1 MSKFIDKM
9 IEHDIDTLNDH
20 LPESRVPLS
29 DLIGVDSP
37 QFRTRIGE
45 VSVFRVEE
53 IEDLTLEVP
62 EKYHELIRL
71 PIVVLR
77 RLDYGSGI
85 YTVAGNK
92 TELFMVHRIIG
103 YVDLEWG
110 DFGKWKPVE
119 KLARPQV
126 QILRRK
132 LPSTT
137 SIGIGMSSKEKPGFN
152 LGQ

>member
-1 MSKFIDKM
+1 M

-20 LPESRVPLS
+20 LPESRIPLS
-29 DLIGVDSP
+29 DLIGMDPP
-37 QFRTRIGE
+37 QFKTRVGE

-53 IEDLTLEVP
+53 IEELKQEVP
-62 EKYHELIRL
+62 RKFHEEVRL

-92 TELFMVHRIIG
+92 AELFIVHRVIG
-103 YVDLEWG
+103 YVDLEWH
-110 DFGKWKPVE
+110 DFAQWKPIE

-126 QILRRK
+126 QTLRRR
-132 LPSTT
+132 LPSSTI
-137 SIGIGMSSKEKPGFN
+137 IGIGMSKEKPGIN
-152 LGQ
+152 SDLQ

>member
-29 DLIGVDSP
+29 DLIGLDSP
-37 QFRTRIGE
+37 QFKTRIGE

-53 IEDLTLEVP
+53 IEELAQEVP
-62 EKYHELIRL
+62 KKFHEEIGL

-92 TELFMVHRIIG
+92 AELFMAHRIIG
-103 YVDLEWG
+103 YVDLEWD
-110 DFGKWKPVE
+110 DFSQWKPVE

-126 QILRRK
+126 QTLRRR

-137 SIGIGMSSKEKPGFN
+137 TIGIAMSKEKPGLN
-152 LGQ
+152 SE

>member
-1 MSKFIDKM
+1 VSRFIDKM

-29 DLIGVDSP
+29 ELIGMNSP
-37 QFRTRIGE
+37 HFRTRIGE
-45 VSVFRVEE
+45 ISVFQVEE
-53 IEDLTLEVP
+53 IEELSLEVP
-62 EKYHELIRL
+62 KKFHGEIRL

-77 RLDYGSGI
+77 RLDYGPGI

-92 TELFMVHRIIG
+92 AELFMVHKLIG
-103 YVDLEWG
+103 YVDLGWK
-110 DFGKWKPVE
+110 DFTKWKPVE

-126 QILRRK
+126 QLLRRR

-137 SIGIGMSSKEKPGFN
+137 TIGIGTTSKDKPGFKSD
-152 LGQ
+152 